1 MLLAPAVANNDAK
14 METFGNVIRRFRKP
28 VLCLQHGM
36 GCLAK
41 LARIVAIAL
50 VLTRSCDRRS
60 LFEKSGWAAEETK
73 CLNGL
78 FNTSCSLSAS
88 GC

>member
-1 MLLAPAVANNDAK
+1 MLLVAAAANNDAK

-41 LARIVAIAL
+41 LARIVAVAL
-50 VLTRSCDRRS
+50 ELTRWNDGRS
-60 LFEKSGWAAEETK
+60 QFEKSGWAAEETK

-78 FNTSCSLSAS
+78 FNTSCSSSAS